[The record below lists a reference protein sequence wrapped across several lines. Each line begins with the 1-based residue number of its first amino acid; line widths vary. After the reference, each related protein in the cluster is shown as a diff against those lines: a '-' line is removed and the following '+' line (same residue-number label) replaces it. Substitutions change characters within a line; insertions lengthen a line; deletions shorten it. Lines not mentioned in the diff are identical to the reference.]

1 MAILKVSRMGHPVL
15 RQPAREIPA
24 DRVDHPAL
32 QRLIDDMVET
42 MADEQG
48 IGLAAPQVFQSL
60 RLVVL
65 GDPQSDPEDPD
76 AIPLTVLVNPRWL
89 ARSDEQAEAWEGC
102 LSIPGLRGMVPRS
115 VSVTL
120 EALDRQGQRVEL
132 KAHDLFARVLQHE
145 IDHLDG
151 VLYLDRMTD
160 MRRLAFNEEFE
171 RYWRPRE
178 DQSPPE

>member
-15 RQPAREIPA
+15 RQPAREIPPEQIG
-24 DRVDHPAL
+24 HPAV
-32 QRLIDDMVET
+32 QRLIDDMIET
-42 MADEQG
+42 MTDEQG
-48 IGLAAPQVFQSL
+48 IGLAAPQVFQPL

-65 GDPQSDPEDPD
+65 GDPQADPDDPD

-102 LSIPGLRGMVPRS
+102 LSIPGLRGVVSRS
-115 VSVTL
+115 VTVSL

-132 KAHDLFARVLQHE
+132 DTRDLFARVLQHE

-160 MRRLAFNEEFE
+160 MRRLAFLEEFE
-171 RYWRPRE
+171 RYCQPSEATDE
-178 DQSPPE
+178 D